1 MINRL
6 VNKLLGRAGPPTDAV
21 SAFVDGNAS
30 ADEVKLVEQMMR
42 DDPALKKVLATQK
55 AMLEVLGRLGKV
67 QAHRSFA
74 ITPEM
79 VAAAEASDSRL
90 SRLAELFAPQ
100 RKLALA
106 PVILAGFAAL
116 TVALLTLGDITAVVE
131 QSGERESFSTAAV
144 AESAA
149 PADRDAT
156 TSMSLAAD
164 TAAEVPEIAGA
175 VEKSAATGTD
185 GDMAALSEPQAPD
198 LAIMA
203 DTASTADMP
212 SAAAAVAAAPAPEA
226 IGATAATAPAVMES
240 LEALASADDA
250 GTEAPLSL
258 AAPAPDSLPSPAPE
272 TADVTVDSP
281 VVDDVP
287 KRAAP
292 DLAGT
297 ADIAGLATV
306 LPADADS
313 GAIAGAGEGADT
325 GAFAGA
331 AQGAFEGIAEGATEG
346 SLEGAVEGIA
356 EGAGTGALKDA
367 GAGNGISLPLW
378 QLQIVLAALAVVA
391 IGAWA
396 GLRRIR
402 RY

>member
-42 DDPALKKVLATQK
+42 DDPALEKDLATQK

-116 TVALLTLGDITAVVE
+116 TVALLTLGDITGVVE

-212 SAAAAVAAAPAPEA
+212 AAAAAVAAAPAPEA

-297 ADIAGLATV
+297 ADIAGPAPV
-306 LPADADS
+306 LPAEADS
-313 GAIAGAGEGADT
+313 
-325 GAFAGA
+325 
-331 AQGAFEGIAEGATEG
+331 GAFEGIAEGAD
-346 SLEGAVEGIA
+346 
-356 EGAGTGALKDA
+356 TGALKDA
-367 GAGNGISLPLW
+367 GIGNGISLPLW